1 MVHVVRM
8 KDGDGLGMKDGD
20 GLGMKDGDGL
30 GMKDGDVLGMKDGDV
45 LGMEFPLHCAILPCS
60 SKDTF
65 VKLWDLDTYHCFQT
79 VVGHKS
85 EV

>member
-1 MVHVVRM
+1 MVEGGIGTRGGGRRDGEERWWKNRCPRM
-8 KDGDGLGMKDGD
+8 NDDGM
-20 GLGMKDGDGL
+20 
-30 GMKDGDVLGMKDGDV
+30 
-45 LGMEFPLHCAILPCS
+45 FSNS

-85 EV
+85 EVTEVFVYECCVGVCRCV

>member
-1 MVHVVRM
+1 MGSLLMV
-8 KDGDGLGMKDGD
+8 
-20 GLGMKDGDGL
+20 
-30 GMKDGDVLGMKDGDV
+30 
-45 LGMEFPLHCAILPCS
+45 FYLHS

-85 EV
+85 EVLCFCMCGGPLPLRVCHVPCRCGHLNCLIRTSDW